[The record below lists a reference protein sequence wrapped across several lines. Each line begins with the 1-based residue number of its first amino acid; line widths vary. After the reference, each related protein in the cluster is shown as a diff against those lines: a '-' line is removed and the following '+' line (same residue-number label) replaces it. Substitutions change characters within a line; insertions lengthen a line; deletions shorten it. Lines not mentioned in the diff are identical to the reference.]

1 MTGRDSIHD
10 RMKAPMIMSRLTTAI
25 TSQTGKWLV
34 KPGTELDADEQ
45 DLVGDGV
52 EIGAKFG
59 VPAEALGK
67 KAIGR
72 IGETRKQ
79 KQHEGRRHLMGD
91 D

>member
-1 MTGRDSIHD
+1 MVSKSERQI
-10 RMKAPMIMSRLTTAI
+10 
-25 TSQTGKWLV
+25 
-34 KPGTELDADEQ
+34 DADEQ

-52 EIGAKFG
+52 EIGAKLR

-67 KAIGR
+67 IAIGR
-72 IGETRKQ
+72 IGKARKQ